1 MKGAVIDQLTKE
13 PLPGANVYASN
24 STGTPILP
32 ITGTTTDA
40 TGTFNFVPGS
50 QFVTISYVGYGKM
63 TAPNIPV
70 FTIYELQPKTEE
82 LQTVTIKPRGITLL
96 GFGLLMLSIFKLFKK

>member
-24 STGTPILP
+24 SSGQPLFPTI
-32 ITGTTTDA
+32 GTTTDKN
-40 TGTFNFVPGS
+40 GVFYFNTNS
-50 QFVTISYVGYGKM
+50 KNITISYIGYEKM
-63 TAPNIPV
+63 TTTNVPV

-82 LQTVTIKPRGITLL
+82 LQTVTVKPRGLTLL
-96 GFGLLMLSIFKLFKK
+96 SFGLLMLSIFKLFKK